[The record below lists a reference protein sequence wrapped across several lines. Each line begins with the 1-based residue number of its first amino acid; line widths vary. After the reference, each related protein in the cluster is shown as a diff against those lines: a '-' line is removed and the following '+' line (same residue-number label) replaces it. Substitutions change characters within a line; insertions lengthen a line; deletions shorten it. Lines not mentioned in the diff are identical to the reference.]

1 MKVWHALAPSNLP
14 RRLGQAIPSW
24 TTGCV
29 FQNLYSLRIASST
42 LWAALLGAGCTVI
55 FFSDCRDDRAVSAS
69 LPLPINWKTDIANLL
84 YRLESFWILKS
95 WIRSIRPALLLTI
108 VTDHSFVKLHP
119 SICGQT
125 YFFLLEFASCLS
137 DMM

>member
-1 MKVWHALAPSNLP
+1 MAIP
-14 RRLGQAIPSW
+14 RSLGQAIPSW

-69 LPLPINWKTDIANLL
+69 LPLPINWRTNIANLL
-84 YRLESFWILKS
+84 NRLESFWILKA
-95 WIRSIRPALLLTI
+95 WIRSIRPAFMLVI
-108 VTDHSFVKLHP
+108 VTDCQATP